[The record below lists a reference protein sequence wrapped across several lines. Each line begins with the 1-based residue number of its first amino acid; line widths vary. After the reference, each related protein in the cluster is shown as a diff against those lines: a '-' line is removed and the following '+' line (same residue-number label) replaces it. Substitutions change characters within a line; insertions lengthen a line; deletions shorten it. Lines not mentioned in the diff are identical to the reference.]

1 MNQVPK
7 NIPIK
12 EDSIIN
18 LLQNSEIEFKTCP
31 TLSNSLQNINT
42 GFGESNELHYKS
54 PCSKPILKVPL
65 YKDNF
70 LNEFVTEE
78 DKAAARHALGLYNKG
93 DVVAMSLLTAENKQ
107 PTTQDWSDN
116 VILQLRKGDKF
127 FTPITSTKAVFDTS
141 GVTLDS
147 KLNELNSLVKK
158 QQKDIVAITQVSNSQ
173 TITSLGDVKVFLQ
186 GFSNEDKL
194 KNTIDDMNQEMLRF
208 EKTG

>member
-42 GFGESNELHYKS
+42 GFGESNELHYES

-147 KLNELNSLVKK
+147 KLNELTSLVKK

-173 TITSLGDVKVFLQ
+173 TITSLGDVKIFLQ